1 MVYLSIATP
10 PQPAAEEKEKEKE
23 KEEEEEEEEESS
35 SSESEEE
42 FPDTQ
47 LAPVQQPKQEPDEAA
62 NEEWKKYELEQHG
75 YDPDADKLPEFAQ
88 SGAAAEK
95 KVFGV
100 VLEICMDDQHEN
112 GKIEQASNQCQGTT
126 SNEKGQKGWSRS

>member
-1 MVYLSIATP
+1 MMYVSIATP
-10 PQPAAEEKEKEKE
+10 PQPAAEQKEKE
-23 KEEEEEEEEESS
+23 KEEEEEESSS

-62 NEEWKKYELEQHG
+62 KEEWKKYELEQHG

-88 SGAAAEK
+88 PGAAADK
-95 KVFGV
+95 KVYGV
-100 VLEICMDDQHEN
+100 VLEIAWMTNMRLD
-112 GKIEQASNQCQGTT
+112 
-126 SNEKGQKGWSRS
+126 

>member
-1 MVYLSIATP
+1 MIYLSIATSP
-10 PQPAAEEKEKEKE
+10 PPVAEQKE
-23 KEEEEEEEEESS
+23 KEEEEEEEESSS

-47 LAPVQQPKQEPDEAA
+47 LAPVQQPKREADEAT

-88 SGAAAEK
+88 PGTADEK
-95 KVFGV
+95 KVYGV
-100 VLEICMDDQHEN
+100 ALENCMDDQHDYQ
-112 GKIEQASNQCQGTT
+112 IDQASHQCQGTT
-126 SNEKGQKGWSRS
+126 PDEEGQKG